1 MQCTFNSLRN
11 QKGQGI
17 LLLTPTPTQPLQ
29 KELLLTLDLID
40 FSGTIL
46 YSSMFIRK
54 WSDLEK
60 EKARIERNFEIVFV
74 VSQDKRDLVDRLSA
88 KERKLREFIK
98 DSEEIL
104 DFWHSET
111 PD

>member
-1 MQCTFNSLRN
+1 MQCTLNSLRN

-17 LLLTPTPTQPLQ
+17 LLLTPTPTQSAQ
-29 KELLLTLDLID
+29 KELLLTLDFID

-46 YSSMFIRK
+46 YNSIFIRK
-54 WSDLEK
+54 WNDLEK
-60 EKARIERNFEIVFV
+60 EKALIERNFDIVFV
-74 VSQDKRDLVDRLSA
+74 LSQDRKDLVDRLST

-98 DSEEIL
+98 DSEELL
-104 DFWHSET
+104 DFWNSET